1 VLQADTVQCMTRDHL
16 AGHLAARVSPGMAAM
31 LSPGYGFGLG
41 FGVRLKD
48 EAAELPG
55 SPGFYFW
62 SGTGGTMF
70 WVDPVL
76 QVAAVFMTQA
86 PGLSR
91 QSYRRWFVRRVYEAL
106 ENR

>member
-1 VLQADTVQCMTRDHL
+1 
-16 AGHLAARVSPGMAAM
+16 M

-76 QVAAVFMTQA
+76 KVAAVFMTQA

-106 ENR
+106 DRR